1 MCYNKGEQMVTSVI
15 SGKGDVFMNITVI
28 GRKCTPRDSFK
39 ERVDKKLSK
48 VDKFFTQEADAKVTA
63 TVEKSYQTVEITVS
77 TDSMVF
83 RAQER
88 ADKLNDARD
97 KCVDNLIRRIR
108 KNKTKL
114 EKKLRSGAFDEIP
127 ADDDI
132 AEETDFEVVRTKAV
146 AVKPQ
151 SVEEAILQMNM
162 LGHEFYMFRNSAT
175 NAISLVYRRK
185 DGGYGLLE
193 PDEE

>member
-1 MCYNKGEQMVTSVI
+1 
-15 SGKGDVFMNITVI
+15 MNITVI

-39 ERVDKKLSK
+39 ERVEKRLSK
-48 VDKFFTQEADAKVTA
+48 VDRFFAHDADAKVTA
-63 TVEKSYQTVEITVS
+63 TVEKSYQTVEITVTS
-77 TDSMVF
+77 AGMVF

-88 ADKLNDARD
+88 ADNLNDALD

-114 EKKLRSGAFDEIP
+114 EKRLRSGAFDAIS
-127 ADDDI
+127 DDEI
-132 AEETDFEVVRTKAV
+132 AEETDFDLVRTKAV

-175 NAISLVYRRK
+175 DAISLVYKRK

>member
-1 MCYNKGEQMVTSVI
+1 
-15 SGKGDVFMNITVI
+15 MNIAVI

-39 ERVDKKLSK
+39 ERVEKKLSK
-48 VDKFFTQEADAKVTA
+48 VDKFFNSEADAKVTA
-63 TVEKSYQTVEITVS
+63 TVEKSYQSVEITVIN
-77 TDSMVF
+77 DGMVF

-88 ADKLNDARD
+88 ADNLNDALD

-114 EKKLRSGAFDEIP
+114 ERKLRTGAFDNLAAVE
-127 ADDDI
+127 DI
-132 AEETDFEVVRTKAV
+132 AEESEFNIVRTKSV
-146 AVKPQ
+146 AVKPE

-175 NAISLVYRRK
+175 DAISLVYRRK
-185 DGGYGLLE
+185 DGGYGLIE
-193 PDEE
+193 PNEE